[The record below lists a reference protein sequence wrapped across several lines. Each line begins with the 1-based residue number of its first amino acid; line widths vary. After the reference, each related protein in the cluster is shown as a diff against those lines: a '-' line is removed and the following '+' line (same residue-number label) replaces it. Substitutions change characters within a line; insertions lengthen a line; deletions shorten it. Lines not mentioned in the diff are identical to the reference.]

1 MSLFDPVMLGPLRLK
16 NRIVLAPLVRAR
28 CDERRAPTDLVP
40 LYYAQRASA
49 GLMITEGTH
58 VSPMSATR
66 PTAAGHHNDAQHA
79 AWKRVVESAHAAG
92 GVIFQQL
99 YHVGRKA
106 LSQTLPDNVAP
117 IAPSAIAA
125 AGGIPTPNGLIP
137 FPTPRALALDEIPDV
152 IGEFGRAVQYAA
164 DAGFDGVE
172 LVASTGFLIDQFL
185 RDGTNH
191 RTDAYG
197 GSLEKRARFL
207 LEVVDDA
214 ISRIGAH
221 RIGVRISP
229 HFRADGIDDSDT
241 VGTYRYVAQ
250 QLSRRGIAYLHVQE
264 GLGRDDQPR
273 LPLHL
278 RQLDRSIMIG
288 PASDEPFLAPMFREH
303 FGGLLILNGN
313 YELDTAKQVIDSGRA
328 DAVSFGRL
336 YIANPD
342 LVERFERGAPLNE
355 IDTSTYYTGGAK
367 GYLDYPTLAQSSS
380 HATIHA

>member
-1 MSLFDPVMLGPLRLK
+1 MSLFDPVTLGPLRLK

-28 CDERRAPTDLVP
+28 CDEHRAPTDLVP
-40 LYYAQRASA
+40 PYYAQRASA

-66 PTAAGHHNDAQHA
+66 PTAAGHHNDRQHE
-79 AWKRVVESAHAAG
+79 AWKRVVDAAHAAG

-106 LSQTLPDNVAP
+106 LSQTLPGGVAP

-125 AGGIPTPNGLIP
+125 AGGITSPNGLIP
-137 FPTPRALALDEIPDV
+137 FPTPRALLLDEIPGV
-152 IGEFGRAVQYAA
+152 ITDFGRAIQYAA

-185 RDGTNH
+185 RDGTNR

-197 GSLEKRARFL
+197 GSLQKRARFL

-214 ISRIGAH
+214 IARIGAD

-241 VGTYRYVAQ
+241 VGTYRYVAE
-250 QLSRRGIAYLHVQE
+250 QLSLRGIAYLHLQE

-278 RQLDRSIMIG
+278 RQLDRSIKIG

-303 FGGLLILNGN
+303 FNGVLILNGN
-313 YELDTAKQVIDSGRA
+313 FELDTAQAVIESGRA

-342 LVERFERGAPLNE
+342 LVERFRRGAPLNE
-355 IDTSTYYTGGAK
+355 VDTGTYYTGGAK
-367 GYLDYPTLAQSSS
+367 GYLDYPILAGGDVG
-380 HATIHA
+380 AAA

>member
-1 MSLFDPVMLGPLRLK
+1 MSLFDPIVLGRHRLK

-28 CDERRAPTDLVP
+28 CDEQRAPTDLVP
-40 LYYAQRASA
+40 VYYAQRASA

-58 VSPMSATR
+58 VSPYSATR
-66 PTAAGHHNDAQHA
+66 PTAAAHHNDIQHA
-79 AWKRVVESAHAAG
+79 AWKRVVAAAHDAG

-106 LSQTLPDNVAP
+106 LSQTLPGGVAP

-125 AGGIPTPNGLIP
+125 NGGIPTPGGLIP
-137 FPTPRALALDEIPDV
+137 FPTPRALETVEIPGIV
-152 IGEFGRAVQYAA
+152 AEFGRSVQYAA

-172 LVASTGFLIDQFL
+172 LVASSGFLIDQFL

-197 GSLEKRARFL
+197 GTIEKRARLL
-207 LEVVDDA
+207 LEIVDDA
-214 ISRIGAH
+214 IGLIGAE
-221 RIGVRISP
+221 RVGVRISP

-241 VGTYRYVAQ
+241 IATYRYVAIE
-250 QLSRRGIAYLHVQE
+250 LSRRNIAYLHVQE

-278 RQLDRSIMIG
+278 RQLDRTIQIG
-288 PASDEPFLAPMFREH
+288 PTSDEPFLAPLFREY

-313 YELDTAKQVIDSGRA
+313 YEFATASTVVESGRA

-342 LVERFERGAPLNE
+342 LVERFQQDAPLNE
-355 IDTSTYYTGGAK
+355 IDTSTYYSGGAK
-367 GYLDYPTLAQSSS
+367 GYIDYPRLADQ
-380 HATIHA
+380 TGGR

>member
-1 MSLFDPVMLGPLRLK
+1 MSLFDPVKLGPLFLK

-28 CDERRAPTDLVP
+28 CDEQRAPTDLVP
-40 LYYAQRASA
+40 RYYAQRASA

-66 PTAAGHHNDAQHA
+66 PTAAGHHNDTQHA
-79 AWKRVVESAHAAG
+79 AWKRVVDAAHTAG

-106 LSQTLPDNVAP
+106 LSQTLPGNVAP

-125 AGGIPTPNGLIP
+125 VGGIPTPNGLIP
-137 FPTPRALALDEIPDV
+137 FPTPRALTLDEIPGV
-152 IGEFGRAVQYAA
+152 IAEFGCAVQYAA

-197 GSLEKRARFL
+197 GSLEKRGRFL

-214 ISRIGAH
+214 IARIGAH
-221 RIGVRISP
+221 RVGVRISP

-241 VGTYRYVAQ
+241 IGTYRYVAQ

-273 LPLHL
+273 SPLHL

-288 PASDEPFLAPMFREH
+288 PTSGEPFLAPMFREH

-313 YELDTAKQVIDSGRA
+313 YELDTAKQVIESGRA

-355 IDTSTYYTGGAK
+355 IDMSTYYTGGAK
-367 GYLDYPTLAQSSS
+367 GYLDYPTLAQDSASS
-380 HATIHA
+380 HA